1 MKIVFVITG
10 TTIGGAQ
17 SMLLKVIER
26 LSPEF
31 SPYLI
36 SLAPVKEIGARIR
49 SMGVP
54 VESFDMA
61 PGKLNLAAFWRM
73 KQRLGEIAPDV
84 VHTWMYHAD
93 LMGGLAARLA
103 GVPAVGWCIRHSNL
117 SPNENKQLTL
127 AIVKACAWLSRSIP
141 DMILCCSDIAR
152 QVHVGVGYANE
163 KMLVIPNGF
172 DLSLFKSDPSARL
185 SLREELGV
193 ASEAPLVGL
202 IGRFDVQKNH
212 IGFIEAAA
220 QLHEQRPDVHFVL
233 AGSEIDESNRALA
246 RPIAAAGL
254 SQVMHLLG
262 PRHDVPRLM
271 AALDV
276 LASSSIGE
284 AFPNVLGEAMACGVP
299 CVVTDVGDSAFIVG
313 DTGQVVASR
322 DMLGLARG
330 VRELL
335 ALPRAE
341 RQELGGRARMRVA
354 QQFEI
359 GVVVRRYEDFYRYL
373 ARQGLARKMARKYGE

>member
-36 SLAPVKEIGARIR
+36 SLAPIKEIGERIR
-49 SMGVP
+49 SLGVP
-54 VESFDMA
+54 VESFDME

-73 KQRLGEIAPDV
+73 KQRLGQISPDV

-141 DMILCCSDIAR
+141 DKILCCSDIAR
-152 QVHVGVGYANE
+152 QVHVDVGYATE
-163 KMLVIPNGF
+163 KMLVVPNGF
-172 DLSLFKSDPSARL
+172 DLSLFKPDESARL

-193 ASEAPLVGL
+193 APETPLVGL

-212 IGFIEAAA
+212 SGFIEAAA
-220 QLHEQRPDVHFVL
+220 QLHKQRSDVNFVL
-233 AGSEIDESNRALA
+233 AGSEIDGSNYALTG
-246 RPIAAAGL
+246 PIVAAGL

-262 PRHDVPRLM
+262 PRNDVPRLM

-299 CVVTDVGDSAFIVG
+299 CAVTDVGDSAFIVG
-313 DTGQVVASR
+313 DTGHVVASR
-322 DMLGLARG
+322 DMSGLAREIG
-330 VRELL
+330 ALL

-341 RQELGGRARMRVA
+341 RQALGNRARMRVS

-359 GVVVRRYEDFYRYL
+359 GVVVKRYEDFYRDL
-373 ARQGLARKMARKYGE
+373 AQLGLARKTPAKKGV

>member
-1 MKIVFVITG
+1 
-10 TTIGGAQ
+10 
-17 SMLLKVIER
+17 MLLKVIER